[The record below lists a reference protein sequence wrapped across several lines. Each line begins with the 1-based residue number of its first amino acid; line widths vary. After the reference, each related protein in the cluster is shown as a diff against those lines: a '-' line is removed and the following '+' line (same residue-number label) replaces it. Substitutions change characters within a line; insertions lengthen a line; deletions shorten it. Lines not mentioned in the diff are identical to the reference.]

1 MGKDSDPDKWD
12 YPPHTRAKHAILAN
26 YLDAWYPILA
36 STRGRILYLDGF
48 AGRGRY
54 AGGEPGSPIIALDR
68 LLGHSAWERMKH
80 REFVFLFIEHDKD
93 NAASLAQALLDYR
106 RSYEATGRKWPDNV
120 KYEVRHGTFAENAKE
135 IVKYLR
141 EQKATLAPTFAMV
154 DPFGWTGMPMTTMAE
169 LLNHPSCE
177 VFVNFM
183 VGFVNRFLEHP
194 DQTGNMD
201 ELFGAKVEDVLSD
214 FTGVDRVAHLRDFY
228 VKQLQVVAGF
238 PHVRWFAMYND
249 TGNIGY
255 YLLHGTR
262 ETLGVERMK
271 DAMWK
276 TAPTGDFSFHD
287 RLAGADVLF
296 VPDPD
301 LGPLETALQARLAGQ
316 GPVAVNPTLQSWVV
330 LETPFRK
337 PHLTAVL
344 RKLEKTNSPS
354 FVVHR
359 PLGKR
364 QFAQGVSVQMP

>member
-12 YPPHTRAKHAILAN
+12 YPPHTKAKHAILAN

-54 AGGEPGSPIIALDR
+54 DGGEPGSPIIALDR
-68 LLGHSAWERMKH
+68 LLCHSAWDRMKH
-80 REFVFLFIEHDKD
+80 REFVFLFIEHDRD
-93 NAASLAQALLDYR
+93 NADSLERALQQYR
-106 RSYEATGRKWPDNV
+106 ADYEAGGRRWPASV
-120 KYEVRHGTFAENAKE
+120 KYEVRHGTFADNAKE
-135 IVKYLR
+135 IVSYLR
-141 EQKATLAPTFAMV
+141 EQKARLAPTFAMV
-154 DPFGWTGMPMTTMAE
+154 DPFGWTGMPMAVMAD

-177 VFVNFM
+177 AFVNFM

-194 DQTGNMD
+194 DQTSNMD
-201 ELFGAKVEDVLSD
+201 ELFGAEVRDVLSS
-214 FTGVDRVAHLRDFY
+214 FTGADRVAHLRDFY
-228 VKQLQVVAGF
+228 IGQLQRIGGF
-238 PHVRWFAMYND
+238 PYVRWFAMYND
-249 TGNIGY
+249 TGNVGY

-262 ETLGVERMK
+262 EALGVERMK

-276 TAPTGDFSFHD
+276 TAPTGDYSFHD

-301 LGPLETALQARLAGQ
+301 LGPLETALRARLAGQ

-337 PHLTAVL
+337 PHLTSVL
-344 RKLEKTNSPS
+344 RKLEQERSPS

-359 PLGKR
+359 PPGKR
-364 QFAQGVSVQMP
+364 QFSAGVTVETP

>member
-12 YPPHTRAKHAILAN
+12 YPPHTQAKHAILAN

-54 AGGEPGSPIIALDR
+54 RGGEPGSPIIALDR
-68 LLGHSAWERMKH
+68 LLNHSAWDRMKH
-80 REFVFLFIEHDKD
+80 REFVFLFIEHDRD
-93 NAASLAQALLDYR
+93 NANSLTDTLKQYR
-106 RSYEATGRKWPDNV
+106 ADFEAGGRHWPANV
-120 KYEVRHGTFAENAKE
+120 QYEVRHGTFADHAKE
-135 IVKYLR
+135 IVAYLR
-141 EQKATLAPTFAMV
+141 EQKAQLAPTFAMV
-154 DPFGWTGMPMTTMAE
+154 DPFGWTGMPMTVVAE

-194 DQTGNMD
+194 EQTGNMD
-201 ELFGAKVEDVLSD
+201 DLFGANVDDVLSG
-214 FTGVDRVAHLRDFY
+214 FTGSDRVAHLRDFY
-228 VKQLQVVAGF
+228 VGQLRAVAGF

-249 TGNIGY
+249 TGNVGY
-255 YLLHGTR
+255 YLIHGTR
-262 ETLGVERMK
+262 EPLGVERMK

-276 TAPTGDFSFHD
+276 TAPTGDYSFYD
-287 RLAGADVLF
+287 RLAGTDVLF

-301 LGPLETALQARLAGQ
+301 LGPLELGLRARLAGQ

-330 LETPFRK
+330 LDTPFRK

-344 RKLEKTNSPS
+344 RKWEKERSAS
-354 FVVHR
+354 FIVHR
-359 PLGKR
+359 PAGKK
-364 QFAQGVSVQMP
+364 QFAPGVTVELT